1 MSASQKGGGFIDSAC
16 SFYRHTLLG
25 QVEGIK
31 SKLDPISVL
40 AVIALLKYKESLTLL
55 GFKGYLITTEPP
67 SDYDYGVNVQG
78 IVRRVFCEGREDLD
92 IIPLAINK
100 GAAWFHPEQ
109 DGNEAYKELFQ
120 AALAG
125 LTSLQ
130 ESYQQKKSGVTVSAI
145 TEWQKMIRT
154 KVEAVALEQAEEQE
168 LDQTA
173 QKVRA
178 LWSLAEIKEVNS
190 LLAQMS
196 ERQGDVSPNEEIRC
210 PDQIAR
216 LEFLLKQKGKNL
228 QAIYEG

>member
-1 MSASQKGGGFIDSAC
+1 MSAKQTTGFIDSAC

-55 GFKGYLITTEPP
+55 GFKGYLVTTEPP
-67 SDYDYGVNVQG
+67 SDYDYGVNIQG

-92 IIPLAINK
+92 IIPLAIKK
-100 GAAWFHPEQ
+100 GADWFQPEKE
-109 DGNEAYKELFQ
+109 GNEPYKELFN
-120 AALAG
+120 AAYAG

-130 ESYQQKKSGVTVSAI
+130 ESYEQKKSGVTVSAI

-154 KVEAVALEQAEEQE
+154 KIDVEVVEHPEED
-168 LDQTA
+168 LDETT
-173 QKVRA
+173 QKVKA
-178 LWSLAEIKEVNS
+178 LWSLAEIREVNS
-190 LLAQMS
+190 LLAQMR
-196 ERQGDVSPNEEIRC
+196 ERQGETSPNEEIKC

-216 LEFLLKQKGKNL
+216 LEFLLQHKGKGL
-228 QAIYEG
+228 QIIYEG